1 MDVNQLNG
9 KNGHNEKFFERLLQ
23 EGGRIP
29 GSKRHENRK
38 EKRDVVVLSEV
49 LHQEILDI
57 IDGKDN
63 ITQGY
68 M

>member
-1 MDVNQLNG
+1 MD
-9 KNGHNEKFFERLLQ
+9 KNKNNRNSTSSTEELEVEK
-23 EGGRIP
+23 
-29 GSKRHENRK
+29 K
-38 EKRDVVVLSEV
+38 DVVVLSEV

-63 ITQGY
+63 VTQGY